1 MSVYGRKVARMDI
14 RLVRGD
20 NERVGAR
27 WRKKNL
33 VTGEVTDV
41 DLHQWTGLFVMGLP
55 DGRQVYSRATTE
67 MTDDGYAVCDIPPDA
82 FTAAEWDSR
91 RTGEWKV
98 TVTSPDKATV
108 RTLAW
113 GYWTLSS

>member
-1 MSVYGRKVARMDI
+1 MDI

-27 WRKKNL
+27 WRRENL
-33 VTGEVTDV
+33 ATGEITEV
-41 DLHQWTGLFVMGLP
+41 DLHDWLGRYLMYLP
-55 DGRQVYSRATTE
+55 DGRQVYARE
-67 MTDDGYAVCDIPPDA
+67 WVEVLDDGHAVCDIPPDA
-82 FTAAEWDSR
+82 FTGPAWSAR
-91 RTGEWKV
+91 RTGEWKL

-113 GYWTLSS
+113 GYWTLSD